1 MTATSLRQLATPQT
15 SLYTN
20 LEVCANRHPAKDA
33 ILYYG
38 SSLSYGKLRDEAQAL
53 AGFLQQHCG
62 VRRGDR
68 VVLFMQ
74 NSPQFVIAFYAV
86 LRADAVVVPVNPM
99 NRTAELQH
107 IFEDSGARV
116 AFIGEELMEHVRP
129 LMARQV
135 DQVVTARYADY
146 LDMQTDL
153 PLPDILTSSGRQ
165 HDAQSP
171 ENDAS
176 VTRWYDALLHAYV
189 ARPHEAGPED
199 LAVIPYTS
207 GTTGHPKGCIHT
219 HRSVMHS
226 TVSCGAWPDLPG
238 ESVMLCSVPLFHV
251 TGMQNCMNMP
261 VFIGATMVIMTRW
274 DARCAAHLIERH
286 RVSTWVTVP
295 TMVIDLLNLGDI
307 ASFDLGSIT
316 YLSGGGAA
324 MPQAVA
330 QEIEKRWGIA
340 YVEGYGLT
348 ETMAATH
355 INPRTRSKPQCMGVP
370 VFNTYALVVDPDS
383 LETLGEGETG
393 EILVSGPQVFD
404 GYWNA
409 PQASRDAFASI
420 DGRRYL
426 RTGDLGYVDHEG
438 YFFVVDRLKRMIN
451 ASGYKV
457 WPAEVEA
464 MLFEH
469 PAVQEACVI
478 ATHDARRGES
488 VKAVI
493 VLRGGACTTQDDIV
507 AWARER
513 MAAYKVPRVIA
524 FADSLPRSA
533 SGKVQWR
540 VLQEAENRRKG
551 LPESS

>member
-1 MTATSLRQLATPQT
+1 
-15 SLYTN
+15 
-20 LEVCANRHPAKDA
+20 
-33 ILYYG
+33 
-38 SSLSYGKLRDEAQAL
+38 
-53 AGFLQQHCG
+53 
-62 VRRGDR
+62 
-68 VVLFMQ
+68 
-74 NSPQFVIAFYAV
+74 
-86 LRADAVVVPVNPM
+86 
-99 NRTAELQH
+99 
-107 IFEDSGARV
+107 
-116 AFIGEELMEHVRP
+116 
-129 LMARQV
+129 
-135 DQVVTARYADY
+135 
-146 LDMQTDL
+146 
-153 PLPDILTSSGRQ
+153 
-165 HDAQSP
+165 
-171 ENDAS
+171 
-176 VTRWYDALLHAYV
+176 
-189 ARPHEAGPED
+189 
-199 LAVIPYTS
+199 
-207 GTTGHPKGCIHT
+207 
-219 HRSVMHS
+219 MHS
-226 TVSCGAWPDLPG
+226 TVSCGAWPDLSG
-238 ESVMLCSVPLFHV
+238 DSVMLCSVPLFHV

-261 VFIGATMVIMTRW
+261 VFLGATMVIMTRW

-286 RVSTWVTVP
+286 SVTTWVTVP
-295 TMVIDLLNLGDI
+295 TMVIDLMNLADI
-307 ASFDLGSIT
+307 ERFDLGSIT

-355 INPRTRSKPQCMGVP
+355 INPRRRSKPQCMGLP

-383 LETLGEGETG
+383 LEPLGEGETG

-426 RTGDLGYVDHEG
+426 RTGDLGYIDHEG

-493 VLRGGACTTQDDIV
+493 VLRSGAFATQDDIV

-524 FADSLPRSA
+524 FVDSLPRTA

-540 VLQEAENRRKG
+540 ELQEAENRRQG